1 MVQGVVKSEFVDAI
15 DAQASLLRFR
25 PRSQNDGSER
35 SEGECTPQVG
45 LTSGSEGMREAQA
58 YGIRFAGARRTLV
71 CTRGLFFFFDHV
83 APNPHTLLPPKNLV
97 GWPAFTVQGVVKSE
111 FVDAMDAQAS
121 LLRFRPRSQND
132 GSERSEGECTRRSAS
147 PQVLRE

>member
-1 MVQGVVKSEFVDAI
+1 MQGVVKSEFVDAM

-58 YGIRFAGARRTLV
+58 YGIRFAGARGTLV

-83 APNPHTLLPPKNLV
+83 APTPRTLLVLKNS
-97 GWPAFTVQGVVKSE
+97 WA
-111 FVDAMDAQAS
+111 
-121 LLRFRPRSQND
+121 
-132 GSERSEGECTRRSAS
+132 
-147 PQVLRE
+147 

>member
-1 MVQGVVKSEFVDAI
+1 MRPALAVKSEFVDAM

-58 YGIRFAGARRTLV
+58 YGIRFAAHGVRSSAPEACFFLRPRRPQPPYPAPPKKP
-71 CTRGLFFFFDHV
+71 RGLARYRPQGSDFEDL
-83 APNPHTLLPPKNLV
+83 TLS
-97 GWPAFTVQGVVKSE
+97 T
-111 FVDAMDAQAS
+111 
-121 LLRFRPRSQND
+121 
-132 GSERSEGECTRRSAS
+132 
-147 PQVLRE
+147 

>member
-1 MVQGVVKSEFVDAI
+1 M

-58 YGIRFAGARRTLV
+58 YGIRFTGARRTLV

-83 APNPHTLLPPKNLV
+83 APNPHTPAPPQKPPWA
-97 GWPAFTVQGVVKSE
+97 GPAGPLDETGEMGAVFSEINRIWTPLYHLCHCFQYLASVNTNFLDRFDQSGVTCC
-111 FVDAMDAQAS
+111 
-121 LLRFRPRSQND
+121 N
-132 GSERSEGECTRRSAS
+132 
-147 PQVLRE
+147 

>member
-1 MVQGVVKSEFVDAI
+1 MAHCGHTTCALSRLVFFFDHVAPNPHPQLPPKNLVGWPAFTVQGVVKSEFVDAM

-97 GWPAFTVQGVVKSE
+97 GWPAFTVQGVVK
-111 FVDAMDAQAS
+111 
-121 LLRFRPRSQND
+121 
-132 GSERSEGECTRRSAS
+132 
-147 PQVLRE
+147 

>member
-1 MVQGVVKSEFVDAI
+1 MHPAGRPH
-15 DAQASLLRFR
+15 LRLR
-25 PRSQNDGSER
+25 EGGKPRRTEYVSQ
-35 SEGECTPQVG
+35 
-45 LTSGSEGMREAQA
+45 
-58 YGIRFAGARRTLV
+58 GARRTLV

-121 LLRFRPRSQND
+121 LLRFRPRGQND
-132 GSERSEGECTRRSAS
+132 GSERSEGDGT
-147 PQVLRE
+147 PQVGLTSGSEGMREAQAYGIRF

>member
-1 MVQGVVKSEFVDAI
+1 MRPALAVKSEFVDAM

-83 APNPHTLLPPKNLV
+83 APTPRTLLVLKNSWA
-97 GWPAFTVQGVVKSE
+97 WPGHGCH
-111 FVDAMDAQAS
+111 
-121 LLRFRPRSQND
+121 
-132 GSERSEGECTRRSAS
+132 GST
-147 PQVLRE
+147 